1 MDMQPNDISVK
12 LLLNSGSQFSIPR
25 FQRDYSWDKKN
36 YQEFI
41 DDMINCLTIENNE
54 LKTQSYF
61 LGTMLFIGDFIDKNK
76 VDKYIHVVDGQQ
88 RLTTIT
94 ILFSAL
100 SDRFRTINE
109 NILSEQLFKY
119 IIDKNDD
126 GKDYKVLD
134 SKTHYPYFSYF
145 IQDITKVDAKTQKV
159 STEEEQLIKESF
171 DYLYDRLSENSLR
184 SYLKKNIGSEK
195 VDQVAYVDIL
205 KTLRDQVLGTIFI
218 AITTPDK
225 KNANMIFEILNAK
238 GKKLSHVDL
247 IKNKI
252 FEVLDQ
258 EVPADYAEV
267 MWDKIKSIL
276 ISRKE
281 TVGLA
286 TYYRHFWI
294 SKYKKSTA
302 NKLYDDFLLKIKPKN
317 ESRYKS
323 FLEELE
329 CNAIDYIKILNPSR
343 ADYAN
348 RKEYFWLVQSL
359 DALMNT
365 FNIVQVRV
373 ALLALFQMKDQ
384 GYISSK
390 VFKSTVLYLENF
402 HFAYNAI
409 ASGRANKFEKIYA
422 DFAISLRMSEDKTE
436 AHDNINNLLIKPL
449 DSLFPDF
456 EQFSSNFVLLTF
468 TKQSKPNNIKTKYAL
483 QKLNAL
489 FDNSELFSDV
499 SSIEHIHPED
509 SDGITVNIGNLITLE
524 ESLNNEAGCISYSN
538 KRDIYKKSNF
548 LWVNKFAVDNE
559 GWEESDIDDRA
570 KELAKIYYS
579 KILNK
584 NI

>member
-41 DDMINCLTIENNE
+41 DDMINCLIIENNE

-100 SDRFRTINE
+100 SDRFRKINE
-109 NILSEQLFKY
+109 NVLSEQLFKY

-145 IQDITKVDAKTQKV
+145 IQDITKEDAKAHKV

-302 NKLYDDFLLKIKPKN
+302 NKLYDDFLSKIKPKN

-343 ADYAN
+343 ADYDN

-402 HFAYNAI
+402 HFAYNAV

-422 DFAISLRMSEDKTE
+422 DFAISLRMSENKIE
-436 AHDNINNLLIKPL
+436 AHDNINNLLINPL

-456 EQFSSNFVLLTF
+456 KQFSSNFILLTF
-468 TKQSKPNNIKTKYAL
+468 TKKSKPNNIKTKYAL

-489 FDNSELFSDV
+489 LDNIEIFSDV

-509 SDGITVNIGNLITLE
+509 GDGITVNIGNLIILE

-538 KRDIYKKSNF
+538 KRDIYKKSKF
-548 LWVNKFAVDNE
+548 LWVNKFADENE
-559 GWEESDIDDRA
+559 EWEASHIENRA
-570 KELAKIYYS
+570 KELAKIYYTD
-579 KILNK
+579 ILNK
-584 NI
+584 KI